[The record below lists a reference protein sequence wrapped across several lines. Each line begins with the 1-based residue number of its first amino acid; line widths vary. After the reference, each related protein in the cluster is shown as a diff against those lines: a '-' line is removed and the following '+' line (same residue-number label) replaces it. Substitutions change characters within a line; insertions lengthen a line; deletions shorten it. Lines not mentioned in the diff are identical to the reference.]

1 MGCCTSTAHTQ
12 RPTRTLTYIRPR
24 YSENSQTEEVK
35 DPEHY
40 RKPSIDPTVLRLDS
54 IPPANFKNPV
64 VQQQEKSVIET
75 HNEEIL
81 KSEVSLEKE
90 KKEEGSVGRQEEIQS
105 SEPIFKEKMIDSSS
119 YKISR
124 EQHELLL
131 KFVEERRDAIESDIS
146 RLYTHLLCNHREAEE
161 LAILMEALKNNNK
174 DVENCVDDLKAY
186 PIMNDRA
193 FYRILERH
201 DNLIKNVLGEYKGL
215 LLKKNSNGYKSF
227 REASLDYIRQY
238 NSSQQDTGV
247 SENTSE
253 PHHSNEETQGGNEV
267 YNKIVEDLQ
276 KVREQAGNMLKPGEI
291 YNLKGKYNELG
302 ERVVDFQKKLHQQN
316 GLSISE
322 KIDYNSKLK
331 ILTEQIQQGK
341 QELDDLGLGQE
352 QPVIYMGLSDILSG
366 TTSMYQSALTGTQSK
381 KMEFGKGSFE
391 PGSGRGSLGPGVKRY
406 DNPNFFVEKKPST
419 NSRLEIR
426 NGDNGENDLDMI
438 EIEFKN

>member
-1 MGCCTSTAHTQ
+1 
-12 RPTRTLTYIRPR
+12 
-24 YSENSQTEEVK
+24 
-35 DPEHY
+35 
-40 RKPSIDPTVLRLDS
+40 
-54 IPPANFKNPV
+54 
-64 VQQQEKSVIET
+64 
-75 HNEEIL
+75 
-81 KSEVSLEKE
+81 
-90 KKEEGSVGRQEEIQS
+90 
-105 SEPIFKEKMIDSSS
+105 
-119 YKISR
+119 
-124 EQHELLL
+124 L

-161 LAILMEALKNNNK
+161 LAILMESLKNNNK

-215 LLKKNSNGYKSF
+215 LKKNLNDYKSF

-238 NSSQQDTGV
+238 NSSQQDTGI

-253 PHHSNEETQGGNEV
+253 PHHSNEETQGGNEI

-276 KVREQAGNMLKPGEI
+276 KVREQTGNMLKPEEM
-291 YNLKGKYNELG
+291 NQLKEKYNELG

-341 QELDDLGLGQE
+341 QELDDLLLGLGGE
-352 QPVIYMGLSDILSG
+352 QPVQYMGLSDILSG

-381 KMEFGKGSFE
+381 KLEFGKGSF
-391 PGSGRGSLGPGVKRY
+391 GAGSLGPGVKRY
-406 DNPNFFVEKKPST
+406 DNPNLLVERKPLT
-419 NSRLEIR
+419 NSRVEIR
-426 NGDNGENDLDMI
+426 QGDNGENDLDMI
-438 EIEFKN
+438 EIDFKN

>member
-24 YSENSQTEEVK
+24 YSENSQTEEFK

-64 VQQQEKSVIET
+64 APQQEKSVIQT
-75 HNEEIL
+75 HQEEIL
-81 KSEVSLEKE
+81 KSEVSLEKVN
-90 KKEEGSVGRQEEIQS
+90 KEEGSVGRQEEIQS
-105 SEPIFKEKMIDSSS
+105 SEPIFKEKIMDSSS

-161 LAILMEALKNNNK
+161 LAILMESLKNNNK

-215 LLKKNSNGYKSF
+215 LKKNLNDYKSF

-238 NSSQQDTGV
+238 NSSQQDTGI

-253 PHHSNEETQGGNEV
+253 PHHSNEETQGGNEI

-276 KVREQAGNMLKPGEI
+276 KVREQTGNMLKPEEM
-291 YNLKGKYNELG
+291 NQLKGKYNELG

-341 QELDDLGLGQE
+341 QELDDLLLGLGGE
-352 QPVIYMGLSDILSG
+352 QPVQYMGLSDILSG

-381 KMEFGKGSFE
+381 KLEFGKGSF
-391 PGSGRGSLGPGVKRY
+391 GAGSLGPGVKRY
-406 DNPNFFVEKKPST
+406 DNPNLLVERKPLT
-419 NSRLEIR
+419 NSRVEIR
-426 NGDNGENDLDMI
+426 QGDNGENDLDMI
-438 EIEFKN
+438 EIDFKN